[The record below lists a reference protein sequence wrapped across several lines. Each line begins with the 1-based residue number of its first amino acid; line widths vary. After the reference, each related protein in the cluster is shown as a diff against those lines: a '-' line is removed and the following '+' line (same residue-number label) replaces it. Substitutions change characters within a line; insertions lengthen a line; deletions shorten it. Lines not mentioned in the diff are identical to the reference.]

1 MHKTL
6 TATLLFILMVSA
18 GLAVQADAVY
28 KWVDAQGNVHYTDHP
43 RPGAEKV
50 QLPKTQTYQ
59 PSSPVDMSTP
69 APQATTEVPT
79 AGYQQLNIASPAS
92 QATLWYVDE
101 VPVTVSLTPALR
113 SGDTLT
119 YHLDG
124 QSIGPTTETTVTF
137 KNIPRGEHTV
147 SVTLNAANGATL
159 SAGPVTFFVQQKS
172 ILSPKPPR

>member
-1 MHKTL
+1 MVKAI
-6 TATLLFILMVSA
+6 TATLFILMFCT
-18 GLAVQADAVY
+18 GLAVHADAVY
-28 KWVDAQGNVHYTDHP
+28 KWVDDQGNVHYSDHP
-43 RPGAEKV
+43 RPGAQKV

-59 PSSPVDMSTP
+59 PPSTADMPTTP
-69 APQATTEVPT
+69 APEASTEITTT
-79 AGYQQLNIASPAS
+79 GYQQLNIASPAS

-101 VPVTVSLTPALR
+101 VPVSVSLTPALR

-124 QSIGPTTETTVTF
+124 QTIGPTTDASVTF
-137 KNIPRGEHTV
+137 KNIQRGEHSV

>member
-1 MHKTL
+1 MYKVLITTL
-6 TATLLFILMVSA
+6 FLLVFGA

-28 KWVDAQGNVHYTDHP
+28 KWVDDQGNVHYTDHP

-59 PSSPVDMSTP
+59 PASAAGLPMPSSEEAS
-69 APQATTEVPT
+69 PQAPT
-79 AGYQQLNIASPAS
+79 AGYQQLNIVSPAS
-92 QATLWYVDE
+92 QATIWYEDE
-101 VPVTVSLTPALR
+101 VPVSVSLTPALR

-124 QSIGPTTETTVTF
+124 QTIGPISDTSVTF
-137 KNIPRGEHTV
+137 KNVPRGEHTV
-147 SVTLNAANGATL
+147 SVTLNAANGASL

-172 ILSPKPPR
+172 ILSPKPPH

>member
-1 MHKTL
+1 MNKALIMT
-6 TATLLFILMVSA
+6 LFILALGA
-18 GLAVQADAVY
+18 GLSAQADAVY
-28 KWVDAQGNVHYTDHP
+28 KWVDEQGNVHYTDHP

-59 PSSPVDMSTP
+59 PTSMADMPTP
-69 APQATTEVPT
+69 APQASTEVPT
-79 AGYQQLNIASPAS
+79 SGYQQLNIASPAS

-101 VPVTVSLTPALR
+101 VPVSVSLTPPLR

-137 KNIPRGEHTV
+137 KNIPRGEHSV

-172 ILSPKPPR
+172 ILSPKPPH